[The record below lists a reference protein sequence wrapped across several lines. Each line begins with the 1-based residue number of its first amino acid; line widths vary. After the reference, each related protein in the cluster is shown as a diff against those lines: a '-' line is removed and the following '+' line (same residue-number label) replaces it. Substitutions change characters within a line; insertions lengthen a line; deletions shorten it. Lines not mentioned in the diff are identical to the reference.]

1 MSISMIVRDKKF
13 WPLFWTQF
21 LGALNDNFLKN
32 ALVVLITFKGVQLFG
47 MGSSSIVA
55 LASAIFI
62 LPFVVLSPL
71 AGQLSDKFEKS
82 MLVRYTKIMELVIM
96 VIACLGFYLELYPL
110 LLVVL
115 FLMGTQ
121 STLFGPVKYSIIP
134 ELVEE
139 EKLIQG
145 NAYVELGTFLAILI
159 GTIAGG
165 LVVSSSSMLLYL
177 CVGLLG
183 FAGFGW
189 LTSTRLPTVPVANP
203 DLKIEYNPL
212 PTIKNMWT
220 LLKENVAVFNSVF
233 AISWFWFVGAGILS
247 LLPVYCKDY
256 LHVNEEVVT
265 AFLAMFTIGIAVG
278 SIICEKLCFSRV
290 EIGLVPIGSLGLSIF
305 LFDISIVTPQGI
317 EGATNIDLM
326 SFIALPGAKR
336 LLIDFFLMS
345 VFGGIFIVPL
355 YTLLQERSRPEVR
368 SQIIA
373 GNNIINS
380 FFMIAASVALMGFYA
395 SELSLPHIFL
405 LFGLMNIIV
414 AIYIYT
420 VVPEFVL
427 RFISWVL
434 VHMMYRVKTE
444 GLEHIP
450 KEGPVVLTCNHVTF
464 VDWLVIAGSCPRP
477 TVFIMYYK
485 FFHIPVIQTLMKQA
499 KVIPICSAKEDP
511 EVLKQAFASIQKA
524 LEDGEV
530 VCIFPEGQLT
540 PDGNRTPFREGVCRI
555 IEKTPVPV
563 IPMSLS
569 GMWGSIFSKQKGS
582 KWIRPIHQFWRK
594 VHLHVHP
601 PIPPQDLELDKLKE
615 IIESSITKP

>member
-1 MSISMIVRDKKF
+1 MSISMIVKDKKF

-62 LPFVVLSPL
+62 LPFVVLSPI
-71 AGQLSDKFEKS
+71 AGQLSDKYEKS
-82 MLVRYTKIMELVIM
+82 RLVRYTKIMEIMIM

-139 EKLIQG
+139 EELIQG

-177 CVGLLG
+177 CIGLLG

-189 LTSTRLPTVPVANP
+189 LTSTRLPAVPIADP
-203 DLKIEYNPL
+203 DLQIEYNPI
-212 PTIKNMWT
+212 PTIKNMWS

-247 LLPVYCKDY
+247 LLPVYCKDF

-305 LFDISIVTPQGI
+305 LFDIALVTPVGI
-317 EGATNIDLM
+317 AEATDIDLM
-326 SFIALPGAKR
+326 TFIALSGAKR

-373 GNNIINS
+373 GNNITNS
-380 FFMIAASVALMGFYA
+380 FFMITASVSLMGFYA

-414 AIYIYT
+414 AVYIYT

-427 RFISWVL
+427 RFISWIL
-434 VHMMYRVKTE
+434 VRLMYRVQTE
-444 GLEHIP
+444 GLENIP

-464 VDWLVIAGSCPRP
+464 VDWLVISGSCPRP

-485 FFHIPVIQTLMKQA
+485 FFHIPVIQTLMRQA

-511 EVLKQAFASIQKA
+511 EVLKKAFASIKTA
-524 LEDGEV
+524 LENGEV

-555 IEKTPVPV
+555 VEKTPVPV

-569 GMWGSIFSKQKGS
+569 GMWGSIFSKQKDS

-594 VHLHVHP
+594 VRLDVHP
-601 PIPPQDLELDKLKE
+601 PIPPQELTLESLKE
-615 IIESSITKP
+615 VIESSIGKP